1 MGRKLKPV
9 LSFRPVNLG
18 MRQNR
23 GVMRRVLWLGVL
35 VALLACGSATA
46 ASTEA
51 GLAVAKAFHGYPVY
65 WAGEEVDGLPLEG
78 FEAKP
83 GSVLKAGFTS
93 FYGSCELEGT
103 DHPSCQLPLQIQDFS
118 TCRRWAAA
126 LGHQKST
133 FGFRGA
139 RAHWFPG
146 IKVEGMK
153 GLQESGPLEIF
164 TGRVTVV
171 VFAESKQLA
180 FAAARALRTVNQAH
194 PTRLAP
200 PAPGSLAG
208 KLACQTKP
216 G

>member
-1 MGRKLKPV
+1 
-9 LSFRPVNLG
+9 
-18 MRQNR
+18 
-23 GVMRRVLWLGVL
+23 MRRVLCLGAL

-46 ASTEA
+46 GSTEA
-51 GLAVAKAFHGYPVY
+51 GLAVAKGFHRYPVY
-65 WAGEEVDGLPLEG
+65 WAGEEVDGLPLED

-103 DHPSCQLPLQIQDFS
+103 DHPSCQLPLQIQVFS

-126 LGHQKST
+126 LDHQKST

-146 IKVEGMK
+146 NNVEGER
-153 GLQESGPLEIF
+153 GPQESGPLEIF
-164 TGRVTVV
+164 TGRVSVV
-171 VFAESKQLA
+171 VFAESKHLT
-180 FAAARALRTVNQAH
+180 FAAARALRTVNQSRPA
-194 PTRLAP
+194 RLPP

-208 KLACQTKP
+208 KLACQSKP